1 MAIGALV
8 PETASAYKYYVTYA
22 DGTKYMFHARTKEV
36 AIAIFKEACL
46 EEPPVLISRPNGGIL
61 AVK

>member
-22 DGTKYMFHARTKEV
+22 DGTKYMFHAKNSKE
-36 AIAIFKEACL
+36 AIAKFKKENL
-46 EEPPVLISRPNGGIL
+46 EEPAVLISRPNGGIL

>member
-22 DGTKYMFHARTKEV
+22 DGTKYMFHAESK
-36 AIAIFKEACL
+36 
-46 EEPPVLISRPNGGIL
+46 
-61 AVK
+61 

>member
-22 DGTKYMFHARTKEV
+22 DGTKYMFHAENS
-36 AIAIFKEACL
+36 KEAIVKFEEANL
-46 EEPPVLISRPNGGIL
+46 EEPAVLTSRPNGGIL

>member
-22 DGTKYMFHARTKEV
+22 DGTKHMFHEKNKEE
-36 AIAIFKEACL
+36 AIAMFESENL
-46 EEPPVLISRPNGGIL
+46 EEPAVLTSRPNGGIL

>member
-22 DGTKYMFHARTKEV
+22 DGTKYMFHAKTKEE

-46 EEPPVLISRPNGGIL
+46 EEPAVLISRPNGGIL